1 MRVKFPSQSPP
12 PITQGRFLHITSSAG
27 TTLQPDIDS
36 APHIPPVIALHI
48 GWCKPSLP
56 GPGATSGVHPPKLNR
71 TVPEADRTNI
81 SGDNRSTCAPSGEHQ
96 TLMIWLSRS
105 HFREFNLRL

>member
-36 APHIPPVIALHI
+36 APHIHAPVIALHI
-48 GWCKPSLP
+48 DWCKPSLP
-56 GPGATSGVHPPKLNR
+56 GLGATSGV
-71 TVPEADRTNI
+71 
-81 SGDNRSTCAPSGEHQ
+81 SSTQAEPHR
-96 TLMIWLSRS
+96 SRS
-105 HFREFNLRL
+105 RPDKHFRR